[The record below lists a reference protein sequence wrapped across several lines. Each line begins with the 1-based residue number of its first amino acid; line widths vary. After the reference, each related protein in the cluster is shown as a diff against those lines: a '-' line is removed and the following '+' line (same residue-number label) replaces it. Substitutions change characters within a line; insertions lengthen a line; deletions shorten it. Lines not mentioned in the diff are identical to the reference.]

1 MFYTNLL
8 NIFILN
14 IELFFELKIIWQK
27 NEYKVSLFILYNS
40 SHLHNTNVCICGR
53 LVMRFCGGPLDS
65 GGPCLPSTVRLLVAR
80 RLLLVVTCPF
90 FVLVARHNVGFVLA
104 ALTLTLQIM
113 IKYTKSSVSF
123 MGGTSFL
130 GNKFED
136 ASTEKK
142 FLDIN

>member
-1 MFYTNLL
+1 MIALIFY
-8 NIFILN
+8 
-14 IELFFELKIIWQK
+14 
-27 NEYKVSLFILYNS
+27 FILYNS

-80 RLLLVVTCPF
+80 RLLLVVACPI
-90 FVLVARHNVGFVLA
+90 FVFVARCNVGFDLA
-104 ALTLTLQIM
+104 AFDIDTSDYDKIHKKL
-113 IKYTKSSVSF
+113 VSF
-123 MGGTSFL
+123 MSGTSSSSSSFL
-130 GNKFED
+130 SKKFED